1 MHGTMNIKK
10 QLCTCCYAGPP
21 TAGSGPGEKDF
32 TDPLARMDPLKIF
45 TRNRK
50 Y

>member
-1 MHGTMNIKK
+1 MFIAAVQGRR
-10 QLCTCCYAGPP
+10 QRVRA
-21 TAGSGPGEKDF
+21 PGGKVF

-45 TRNRK
+45 TLNRK